1 MSKAWKV
8 TLSIIAGV
16 LLLFAIA
23 EGGIR
28 AFISHQ
34 VTSQAPEGTSVSF
47 GAKPVTLGL
56 LGGKFPHMTVD
67 QQSTLVVDGNQF
79 TGNPAAV
86 VEMDNVR
93 VAGNDPVAEELHM
106 TTTLPNEYVRA
117 MLNQQLEE
125 QIGDQGFL
133 SNLITVSDVTAN
145 PEKETFTIEFTGG
158 LAGIEVGI
166 LDLGQIDQAVIVP
179 EQHVAQLGMTIE
191 PHRSPDEGVELLG
204 QLRLEVVARQLRL
217 RPVHHADGALQPRFR
232 QRLAQLRPVR
242 PAPVHQAPRHAR
254 SPEQRLVA
262 VVTRGDDPAHL
273 AGHVPILRRDH
284 RAAVGAEPHQHGV
297 PPVLPPGQLAQVEL
311 PPPPHRRGG
320 RIPDVRVVRPHHR
333 LRPRPARLQQMVQ
346 RVGHVPVA

>member
-1 MSKAWKV
+1 MSRMSKAWKV

-133 SNLITVSDVTAN
+133 SNLITVSAVTAN

-158 LAGIEVGI
+158 LAGIE
-166 LDLGQIDQAVIVP
+166 
-179 EQHVAQLGMTIE
+179 
-191 PHRSPDEGVELLG
+191 
-204 QLRLEVVARQLRL
+204 L
-217 RPVHHADGALQPRFR
+217 RP
-232 QRLAQLRPVR
+232 
-242 PAPVHQAPRHAR
+242 
-254 SPEQRLVA
+254 
-262 VVTRGDDPAHL
+262 TM
-273 AGHVPILRRDH
+273 RD
-284 RAAVGAEPHQHGV
+284 
-297 PPVLPPGQLAQVEL
+297 GQLALEAENTALFGFDLPDEVADAVSDALSQGVEGNTVGTMRVDDFQVVPGGIQITLAGTDVNFNELQMMTEQPQQVET
-311 PPPPHRRGG
+311 RSS
-320 RIPDVRVVRPHHR
+320 
-333 LRPRPARLQQMVQ
+333 
-346 RVGHVPVA
+346 

>member
-67 QQSTLVVDGNQF
+67 QQSTLHIEGNRF
-79 TGNPAAV
+79 TGNPATV

-93 VAGNDPVAEELHM
+93 VTGGDPVADELHM
-106 TTTLPNEYVRA
+106 TTNLPGEYVRA
-117 MLNQQLEE
+117 MLNQQLEQ

-133 SNLITVSDVTAN
+133 SNLITVSDVIAN

-158 LAGIEVGI
+158 LAGIE
-166 LDLGQIDQAVIVP
+166 LHP
-179 EQHVAQLGMTIE
+179 MM
-191 PHRSPDEGVELLG
+191 
-204 QLRLEVVARQLRL
+204 
-217 RPVHHADGALQPRFR
+217 
-232 QRLAQLRPVR
+232 
-242 PAPVHQAPRHAR
+242 
-254 SPEQRLVA
+254 
-262 VVTRGDDPAHL
+262 
-273 AGHVPILRRDH
+273 RD
-284 RAAVGAEPHQHGV
+284 
-297 PPVLPPGQLAQVEL
+297 GQLAFEAENTALFGFDLPDEVAGAVSNALSQGMSEDAMGALRIEDFRVVPGGLQVTLAGDNVNFNELQSMAEAPQQVET
-311 PPPPHRRGG
+311 RSS
-320 RIPDVRVVRPHHR
+320 
-333 LRPRPARLQQMVQ
+333 
-346 RVGHVPVA
+346 